1 MNYAEVKRNIWS
13 NSVSNYI
20 RTVLGMV
27 VGLLTFRMLYQ
38 ALGKEQFGFW

>member
-27 VGLLTFRMLYQ
+27 VGLLLS
-38 ALGKEQFGFW
+38 LIHI